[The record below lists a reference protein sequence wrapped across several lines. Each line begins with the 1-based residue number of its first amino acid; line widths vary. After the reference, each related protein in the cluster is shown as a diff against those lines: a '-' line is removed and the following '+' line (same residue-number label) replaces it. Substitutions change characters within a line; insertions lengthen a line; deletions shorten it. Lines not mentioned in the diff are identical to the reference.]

1 MDFAASTLF
10 GIGAV
15 YKYSYN
21 YIVDMPTES
30 L

>member
-10 GIGAV
+10 GVGAV

-21 YIVDMPTES
+21 NIVDMLTEVK
-30 L
+30 